1 MNTKKPQNQK
11 SEKEKRSIEPPPPK
25 KGKPRRVWLHVFPDD
40 FWVPAIEGETIWE
53 AFQGTNVELGGECGG
68 LGTCGKCKIKVLSV
82 IDPPTEEEKRLVDEG
97 ELEQGV
103 RLACR
108 TEVNRDLA
116 ISIGEAETAPEY
128 FKILTTSHVLTTR
141 YIPLSQLQPLIE
153 KRMVLLPP
161 DTQNG
166 GLSDLDRVK
175 LGLGP
180 EYGDLKASLNCL
192 QTLPQVL
199 KKTQTRGAAVL
210 HEDCLMAWQDRQ
222 EVPPHYGLVF
232 DIGTSTLVGKLI
244 SLVDGTEVA
253 VASRLNGQS
262 RYASD
267 VIGRLQYAKEH
278 PTGLERLHRIL
289 MKDLNQ
295 ITTSLLKTAGLEPD
309 DIFVAVAAGN
319 TTMQH
324 LLLSLSPLGIAEAP
338 FTPVL
343 TDALIVNSADVGLQ
357 LNPVA
362 LLYTMPVKSGYIGG
376 DLISFVLNS
385 GVTEQ
390 EDRIILGLD
399 LGTNGEIFL
408 GNGKRLLT
416 CSAAAGPAFEGARIS
431 YGMIAK
437 AGAIEGVSFEEG
449 RLRYRVIANIKPKGI
464 CGSGLVDLVAVLL
477 HCRIIDH
484 EGLIHPVQ
492 GGVAE
497 NLNSRLV
504 EQPWGYDFLVASEE
518 ESYHNQPVYLTQ
530 KDVRELQLAKGAIAA
545 GIKTL
550 MDEMGIGVQDIHQVY
565 LAGALGNYVHPAST
579 IRTGILPRVNP
590 EIVRSLGNAASL
602 GASMALLSK
611 NHWQRAKDIAAFIE
625 HVELSYRHDF
635 NQYFIEHMDF
645 PKENLW

>member
-1 MNTKKPQNQK
+1 VKTKKPQNQK
-11 SEKEKRSIEPPPPK
+11 SEKWKH
-25 KGKPRRVWLHVFPDD
+25 KPRRIWLHVFPDD

-53 AFQGTNVELGGECGG
+53 AFQGTDVKLGGECGG
-68 LGTCGKCKIKVLSV
+68 LGICGKCKIKVLSV
-82 IDPPTEEEKRLVDEG
+82 INPPTEEEKRLLDEE
-97 ELEQGV
+97 ELEGGV

-108 TEVNRDLA
+108 TQVNRDLA
-116 ISIGEAETAPEY
+116 ISTGEAETEPEY

-153 KRMVLLPP
+153 KRLVLLPS
-161 DTQNG
+161 DTHNG

-175 LGLGP
+175 LGLGS
-180 EYGDLKASLNCL
+180 EYEDLTASIHCL

-199 KKTQTRGAAVL
+199 KKNQTQGAAVL
-210 HEDCLMAWQDRQ
+210 HDNCLMAWQDR
-222 EVPPHYGLVF
+222 EEIPPHYGLVF

-244 SLVDGTEVA
+244 SLIDGSEVA

-267 VIGRLQYAKEH
+267 VIGRIQYAKEH
-278 PTGLERLHRIL
+278 PAGLERLHRII
-289 MKDLNQ
+289 MKELNQ
-295 ITTSLLKTAGLEPD
+295 ITANLLKTAGLEAD

-324 LLLSLSPLGIAEAP
+324 FLLNLSPLGIAVAP

-343 TDALIVNSADVGLQ
+343 RDALIVNSADVGLQ
-357 LNPVA
+357 LNPAA
-362 LLYTMPVKSGYIGG
+362 LLYVMPVKSGYIGG
-376 DLISFVLNS
+376 DLICFILNS

-390 EDRIILGLD
+390 EDEIILGLD

-408 GNGKRLLT
+408 GDGKRLLT

-431 YGMIAK
+431 DGMIAK
-437 AGAIEGVSFEEG
+437 AGAIEGVSVEDG
-449 RLRYRVIANIKPKGI
+449 RLRYRTIGNFKPRGI

-477 HCRIIDH
+477 HYGIIDH
-484 EGLIHPVQ
+484 EGLIHPVR
-492 GGVAE
+492 GGVAQS
-497 NLNSRLV
+497 LNSRLV

-518 ESYHNQPVYLTQ
+518 ESYHNRPIYLTQ

-550 MDEMGIGVQDIHQVY
+550 MDDMGIGVQDIDRVY

-579 IRTGILPRVNP
+579 VRTGILPRVNT
-590 EIVRSLGNAASL
+590 EIIRSLGNAASM
-602 GASMALLSK
+602 GASMVLLSK
-611 NHWQRAKDIAAFIE
+611 KHWRMAKDIAAFVE
-625 HVELSYRHDF
+625 HVELSYLHDF
-635 NQYFIEHMDF
+635 NQYFIENMDF
-645 PKENLW
+645 PEENLW